1 MNLKSFLWNCKTKK
15 RVKLKQSFS
24 LYDMASVKKLFVLGL
39 HIVRITFLGN
49 LFNLHNW
56 TLVSVCSQEARDG
69 EDRKKK
75 LLLFLTNFQAW
86 PRLLLPAQQPTTNT
100 SFLEYLCY
108 MCSEPMGFSVQ
119 NVEYVVCL
127 PSCSTLLFSSHINYV
142 WFKKG
147 FLQKIS
153 GFV

>member
-1 MNLKSFLWNCKTKK
+1 M
-15 RVKLKQSFS
+15 
-24 LYDMASVKKLFVLGL
+24 FVLWL
-39 HIVRITFLGN
+39 YIERITFLGN

-56 TLVSVCSQEARDG
+56 TLVSVCSQE

-108 MCSEPMGFSVQ
+108 MCSD
-119 NVEYVVCL
+119 
-127 PSCSTLLFSSHINYV
+127 
-142 WFKKG
+142 G
-147 FLQKIS
+147 FLCPKCWICCMFTKLFNIALFLSYQLCLIQKRFFAEDIWLRVEVLRAWNLFFL
-153 GFV
+153 GDWLRHCTTL